1 MTDDVVIGKVFM
13 QGRASHTAQQVLFS
27 HMGEPLLEL
36 KDPEAAVGHN
46 IGYITFVL
54 LPRQSNANA
63 QDNTINLIHTF
74 PDYLHYHIKCSK
86 PYIHTLCSVCETSD
100 FLKELNCACPDAKKK
115 ENNHGEDVTFG
126 NWKRKQL
133 ATEGWN
139 TCYRIIV
146 AFNVVP
152 LQVLKGFSVL
162 VPFCICLESNLQN
175 QAVLARTSWFPRIK
189 KQKKLFH
196 LINLIPCLYLCSLT
210 PLSLPL
216 FSKLFCF
223 AVCYW

>member
-27 HMGEPLLEL
+27 HMGEPPLEL
-36 KDPEAAVGHN
+36 KDPEAAVGHD

-54 LPRQSNANA
+54 LPCQSNANA

-74 PDYLHYHIKCSK
+74 PDYLRYHIKCSK

-189 KQKKLFH
+189 K
-196 LINLIPCLYLCSLT
+196 
-210 PLSLPL
+210 
-216 FSKLFCF
+216 
-223 AVCYW
+223 

>member
-27 HMGEPLLEL
+27 HTGEPPLEL
-36 KDPEAAVGHN
+36 KDPEVAMGHN

-54 LPRQSNANA
+54 LPCQSNASA

-86 PYIHTLCSVCETSD
+86 PYIHTG
-100 FLKELNCACPDAKKK
+100 N

-126 NWKRKQL
+126 NRKRKQL
-133 ATEGWN
+133 ATKGWN
-139 TCYRIIV
+139 TCYEIIV

-162 VPFCICLESNLQN
+162 IPFCTCLESNLQK

-189 KQKKLFH
+189 KQK
-196 LINLIPCLYLCSLT
+196 NYST
-210 PLSLPL
+210 
-216 FSKLFCF
+216 
-223 AVCYW
+223 

>member
-86 PYIHTLCSVCETSD
+86 VSESSHSTGAPGHSLHQSSW
-100 FLKELNCACPDAKKK
+100 
-115 ENNHGEDVTFG
+115 H
-126 NWKRKQL
+126 
-133 ATEGWN
+133 
-139 TCYRIIV
+139 
-146 AFNVVP
+146 
-152 LQVLKGFSVL
+152 QVLSG
-162 VPFCICLESNLQN
+162 PGCC
-175 QAVLARTSWFPRIK
+175 
-189 KQKKLFH
+189 
-196 LINLIPCLYLCSLT
+196 
-210 PLSLPL
+210 
-216 FSKLFCF
+216 
-223 AVCYW
+223 